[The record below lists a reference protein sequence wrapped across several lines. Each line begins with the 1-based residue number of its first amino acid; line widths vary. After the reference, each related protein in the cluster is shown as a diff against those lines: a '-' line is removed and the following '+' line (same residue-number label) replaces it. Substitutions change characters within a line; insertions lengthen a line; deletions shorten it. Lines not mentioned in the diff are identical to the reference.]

1 MAPLER
7 RSFLPPLQWHHLR
20 APETASFLLIQQT
33 VTGYQKGSSR
43 GHLKLPQQLEGGGG
57 IVNSGLLPPLCT
69 IGDSMLTLQRG
80 YVWLPEWTRLFS
92 SRLRGDLHC
101 REVGGTSHITWWVVT
116 NDCMWLIGLALHTFD
131 LRLVALDVIVVDE
144 PLYRLYPKSVDAV
157 LDPLCTPC
165 LSARLSPMTPN
176 PDFLSATEVTKRGT
190 SGITPPHLHLPTPH
204 TTTPIYTPTST
215 HPLTFLL

>member
-1 MAPLER
+1 M
-7 RSFLPPLQWHHLR
+7 
-20 APETASFLLIQQT
+20 
-33 VTGYQKGSSR
+33 
-43 GHLKLPQQLEGGGG
+43 
-57 IVNSGLLPPLCT
+57 NSEFRPPLCT

-80 YVWLPEWTRLFS
+80 CFWLPEWTRLFS

-101 REVGGTSHITWWVVT
+101 CEVGGTSHITWWVVT

-144 PLYRLYPKSVDAV
+144 PLYPKSVDAV

-176 PDFLSATEVTKRGT
+176 PDFLTATEVTKNGT
-190 SGITPPHLHLPTPH
+190 SGITPPHLYTPAH
-204 TTTPIYTPTST
+204 TSYHHTHIYTHIHPPTYLFVLACSSS
-215 HPLTFLL
+215 LSRSLALLDIQHVSLK